1 MPKPSRQ
8 AFTLIQLVAAVIVM
22 AAIIRVALHFE
33 HGPAF
38 RTASTTTVT
47 KNAKLLE
54 RRGAAPG
61 EFKGR
66 FQRERLAPEA
76 SGPDAT
82 PADTLAPEPPAA
94 ESAAAGPALTVFTP
108 LHREV
113 ADGRGPLLARIVGR
127 VHPRFTDRQVNG
139 LVETLPPCETPPTVL
154 ILPSTEKPTDED
166 KSRDRRTRGD
176 AGCEAQPGEQDR

>member
-8 AFTLIQLVAAVIVM
+8 AFTLIQLVLAVIVM

-33 HGPAF
+33 NGPAV
-38 RTASTTTVT
+38 RTAYAPHVT

-54 RRGAAPG
+54 RHNADPGA
-61 EFKGR
+61 FKGR
-66 FQRERLAPEA
+66 FQRESLAPEDV
-76 SGPDAT
+76 GPEAPPLDAPNLDAT
-82 PADTLAPEPPAA
+82 SPADAPAA
-94 ESAAAGPALTVFTP
+94 FIP

-127 VHPRFTDRQVNG
+127 VHPSFTDRQVND
-139 LVETLPPCETPPTVL
+139 LVGTLPPCETPPTVL

-166 KSRDRRTRGD
+166 KSRARETREPD
-176 AGCEAQPGEQDR
+176 CEPQPGK